1 MSNANSDK
9 IEPHVLEKFDIIQKL
24 GMGAYG
30 VVWKALRKKDER
42 LVAVK
47 KVFDA
52 FHNKTDS
59 QR

>member
-1 MSNANSDK
+1 MSNPNSDK

>member
-1 MSNANSDK
+1 MSGSNSEK
-9 IEPHVLEKFDIIQKL
+9 IEEHVLEKFDILQKL

-30 VVWKALRKKDER
+30 VVWKAVRRKDER